1 MTACVTTAQA
11 VLLFKGTILP
21 KVLIIQSSL
30 NPQSK
35 TAVVVG
41 EAEKILNSL
50 DEVDCQILDLRY
62 FDMQFCDGRKLT
74 DYNSDTQKAFEMIND
89 ADGFIIGMPVYCYS
103 VSGPLKNLIDIT
115 SSAMEKKA
123 AGILCTTG
131 SPMSFLASSD
141 LAKILAYESHVFS
154 VQPVVCS
161 SYEDFKD
168 GKLENRKVKEKL
180 KSMIEV
186 LLHYLKG

>member
-21 KVLIIQSSL
+21 KVLIIQASL

-50 DEVDCQILDLRY
+50 GEVDCQILDLRY

-115 SSAMEKKA
+115 SSAMEKKV

-168 GKLENRKVKEKL
+168 GKLKSRKVKEKL

>member
-1 MTACVTTAQA
+1 M
-11 VLLFKGTILP
+11 P
-21 KVLIIQSSL
+21 KVLIIQGSL
-30 NPQSK
+30 NPKSK
-35 TAVVVG
+35 TAVVAS

-50 DEVDCQILDLRY
+50 DEVDCQTLDLRS

-74 DYNSDTQKAFEMIND
+74 DYNQDTQKAFEMVNE

-115 SSAMEKKA
+115 SSAMENKV

-131 SPMSFLASSD
+131 SSMSYLASAD
-141 LAKILAYESHVFS
+141 LAKILAYESQVLS

-161 SYEDFKD
+161 SDEDFKD
-168 GKLENRKVKEKL
+168 GKLESQKVHDKL
-180 KSMIEV
+180 NAMIEV
-186 LLHYLKG
+186 LISLLKV

>member
-1 MTACVTTAQA
+1 MTACVTTTQA
-11 VLLFKGTILP
+11 VLLFKGTILL
-21 KVLIIQSSL
+21 KVLIIQSGL
-30 NPQSK
+30 NPKSK

-62 FDMQFCDGRKLT
+62 FDMQFCDGRKLI
-74 DYNSDTQKAFEMIND
+74 DYNSDTQEAFEMIND

-115 SSAMEKKA
+115 SSAMEKKV

-168 GKLENRKVKEKL
+168 GKLKSRKVKEKL
-180 KSMIEV
+180 KNMIEV
-186 LLHYLKG
+186 LLHHLKG

>member
-21 KVLIIQSSL
+21 KVLIIQGSL

-89 ADGFIIGMPVYCYS
+89 ADGFIVGMPVYCYS

-115 SSAMEKKA
+115 SSAMEKKV

-141 LAKILAYESHVFS
+141 LVKILAYESHVFS

-168 GKLENRKVKEKL
+168 GKLKSRKVKEKL

>member
-1 MTACVTTAQA
+1 MAACAAIAQA
-11 VLLFKGTILP
+11 VLLFKGIFMS
-21 KVLIIQSSL
+21 KVLIIQASL

-35 TAVVVG
+35 TAIVVG
-41 EAEKILNSL
+41 VAEKILNSL

-115 SSAMEKKA
+115 SSAMEKKV

-141 LAKILAYESHVFS
+141 LAKILAFESHVFS

-161 SYEDFKD
+161 SYEDFIANFQEWINPETGVIKA
-168 GKLENRKVKEKL
+168 VMHM
-180 KSMIEV
+180 S
-186 LLHYLKG
+186 

>member
-1 MTACVTTAQA
+1 MTACAAIAQA
-11 VLLFKGTILP
+11 VLFLKGIMMP
-21 KVLIIQSSL
+21 KVLIIQGSL

-35 TAVVVG
+35 TAVVAS
-41 EAEKILNSL
+41 EAEKILNSY
-50 DEVDCQILDLRY
+50 DEVECQTLDLRS

-74 DYNSDTQKAFEMIND
+74 DYNPDTQKAFEMVNE

-115 SSAMEKKA
+115 SLAMEKKV

-131 SPMSFLASSD
+131 SSMSFLASSD
-141 LAKILAYESHVFS
+141 LVKILAYESNVLS
-154 VQPVVCS
+154 VQPVVCT

-180 KSMIEV
+180 KSMIRV
-186 LLHYLKG
+186 LLNYLKS

>member
-1 MTACVTTAQA
+1 MR
-11 VLLFKGTILP
+11 KI
-21 KVLIIQSSL
+21 LIIQGSL

-35 TAVVVG
+35 TAIVVR

-50 DEVDCQILDLRY
+50 DGVDCQVLDLKS

-74 DYNSDTQKAFEMIND
+74 DYNRDTQKAFEMVNE

-115 SSAMEKKA
+115 SLAMEKKV

-131 SPMSFLASSD
+131 SSMSFLASSE
-141 LAKILAYESHVFS
+141 LAKILAYESNVLS
-154 VQPVVCS
+154 VQPVVCT
-161 SYEDFKD
+161 SYEDFED
-168 GKLENRKVKEKL
+168 GKLKSRKVKEKL
-180 KSMIEV
+180 KNMIGV
-186 LLHYLKG
+186 LLNYLQG

>member
-1 MTACVTTAQA
+1 VPACVTTAQA

-41 EAEKILNSL
+41 ETEKILNSL

-115 SSAMEKKA
+115 SSAMEKKV

-168 GKLENRKVKEKL
+168 GKLKSRKVKEKL
-180 KSMIEV
+180 KNMIEV
-186 LLHYLKG
+186 LLHHLKG

>member
-11 VLLFKGTILP
+11 VLLFKGIFMS
-21 KVLIIQSSL
+21 KVLIIQASL

-35 TAVVVG
+35 TAIVVG

-115 SSAMEKKA
+115 SSAMEKKV

-168 GKLENRKVKEKL
+168 GKLKSRKVKEKL
-180 KSMIEV
+180 KNMIEV
-186 LLHYLKG
+186 LLHHLKG

>member
-1 MTACVTTAQA
+1 LTACVTTAQA

-21 KVLIIQSSL
+21 KVLIIQASL

-50 DEVDCQILDLRY
+50 DEVDYQILDLRY
-62 FDMQFCDGRKLT
+62 FDMQFCDGRKLK

-89 ADGFIIGMPVYCYS
+89 ADGFIVGMPVYCYS

-115 SSAMEKKA
+115 SSAMEKKV

-168 GKLENRKVKEKL
+168 GKLQSRKVKEKL
-180 KSMIEV
+180 QNMIEV

>member
-1 MTACVTTAQA
+1 MTACVTTTQA

-41 EAEKILNSL
+41 ETEKILNSL

-89 ADGFIIGMPVYCYS
+89 ADGFIVGMPVYCYS

-115 SSAMEKKA
+115 SSAMEKKV

-168 GKLENRKVKEKL
+168 GKLKSRKVKEKL

>member
-1 MTACVTTAQA
+1 MTACVTTTQA

-35 TAVVVG
+35 TAIVVG

-89 ADGFIIGMPVYCYS
+89 ADGFIVGMPVYCYS

-115 SSAMEKKA
+115 SSAMEKKV

-168 GKLENRKVKEKL
+168 GKLKSRKVKEKL

>member
-21 KVLIIQSSL
+21 KVLIIQASL

-35 TAVVVG
+35 TATVVG

-50 DEVDCQILDLRY
+50 DEVDCKILDLRY

-115 SSAMEKKA
+115 SSTMEKKA

-141 LAKILAYESHVFS
+141 LAKILAYESNVLS
-154 VQPVVCS
+154 VQPVVCT

-168 GKLENRKVKEKL
+168 GKLKSRKVKEKI
-180 KSMIEV
+180 KNMIEV

>member
-1 MTACVTTAQA
+1 MTACVTTTQA

-21 KVLIIQSSL
+21 KVLIIQASL

-41 EAEKILNSL
+41 ETEKILNSL

-115 SSAMEKKA
+115 SSAMEKKV

-141 LAKILAYESHVFS
+141 LSKILAYESHVFS

-168 GKLENRKVKEKL
+168 GKLKSRKVKEKL